1 MTTERPTARLAPQ
14 LITRLAPQL
23 IAPVAALLIAAG
35 VCSVALEISG
45 KDSLSAYQKMFAY
58 GILPDS
64 QAEMLNKA
72 TYYYIAAIAVAIG
85 FRMGLFN
92 IGVDGQSRLGA
103 FFAATLAT
111 ASFLDGIPGAVRIV
125 LLVVTSMVV
134 AAVWSALAGLLKV
147 YRGVSEVIS
156 TIMLNVIG
164 GGIVAW
170 LNTTDNWGVQAKG
183 GNAVT
188 TPLLPADSWAPALPM
203 IPGAGDG
210 VSSFII
216 VAALLGVA
224 YWFGL
229 GRTRF
234 GFDLRATGY
243 SPSAAVA
250 SGVDARRMVVLTMIL
265 SGAVAGLVGLPLLLG
280 QYHAYTQDLG
290 GIGFT
295 GIAIAL
301 LGRNHPVGIAF
312 AALLWG
318 FLERSALILDLE
330 EVPHEIVTIMQAVT
344 VLAVVVAYELA
355 NRLGKR
361 AQQRQVGAVVAAAV
375 GAQPAKAS
383 QG

>member
-1 MTTERPTARLAPQ
+1 MRRIDPARVVPQ
-14 LITRLAPQL
+14 LV
-23 IAPVAALLIAAG
+23 APVAALLLAAG
-35 VCSVALEISG
+35 VCSVALAISG
-45 KDSLSAYQKMFAY
+45 KDSLAAYRQMLAY

-64 QAEMLNKA
+64 QAEILNKA

-103 FFAATLAT
+103 FFAAVLAT
-111 ASFLDGIPGAVRIV
+111 APFLDGLPGVARIL
-125 LLVVTSMVV
+125 LLVITSMVI
-134 AAVWSALAGLLKV
+134 AAAWAAIAGLLKV

-164 GGIVAW
+164 AGIVAW
-170 LNTTDNWGVQAKG
+170 LNADHWGVQAKG
-183 GNAVT
+183 SNAVT
-188 TPLLPADSWAPALPM
+188 TRILPADSWVPALPLV
-203 IPGAGDG
+203 PGANDG
-210 VSSFII
+210 VFGFIV
-216 VAALLGVA
+216 VAALLGVV
-224 YWFGL
+224 YWFVL

-243 SPSAAVA
+243 NPSAAVA
-250 SGVDARRMVVLTMIL
+250 SGVDAKRMVLIAMAL
-265 SGAVAGLVGLPLLLG
+265 SGAVAGLVSLPLVLG
-280 QYHAYTQDLG
+280 EYHAYTQDVG

-330 EVPHEIVTIMQAVT
+330 AVPHEIVTIMQAVT
-344 VLAVVVAYELA
+344 VLAVVIAYELA
-355 NRLGKR
+355 SRLGKR
-361 AQQRQVGAVVAAAV
+361 AQQRRVGAVAALPV
-375 GAQPAKAS
+375 GPEPAKAS
-383 QG
+383 QP

>member
-1 MTTERPTARLAPQ
+1 MRRTDPARW
-14 LITRLAPQL
+14 APQL
-23 IAPVAALLIAAG
+23 IAPVAALLLAAA
-35 VCSVALEISG
+35 VCSVALTISG
-45 KDSLSAYQKMFAY
+45 KDSLQAYRQMFAY
-58 GILPDS
+58 GMLPDS
-64 QAEMLNKA
+64 QAEILNKA

-103 FFAATLAT
+103 FFGAVLAT
-111 ASFLDGIPGAVRIV
+111 APFLHWLPGVLRIL
-125 LLVVTSMVV
+125 LLVVTSMVI
-134 AAVWSALAGLLKV
+134 AAAWAAIAGLLKV

-164 GGIVAW
+164 AGIVAW
-170 LNTTDNWGVQAKG
+170 LNADHWGVQAKG
-183 GNAVT
+183 SNAVT
-188 TPLLPADSWAPALPM
+188 TPILPPDSWAPALPL
-203 IPGAGDG
+203 IPGANDG
-210 VSSFII
+210 VFSFLV
-216 VAALLGVA
+216 VAALLGVV
-224 YWFGL
+224 YWFVL

-243 SPSAAVA
+243 NPSAAVA
-250 SGVDARRMVVLTMIL
+250 SGVDAKRMVLIAMIL
-265 SGAVAGLVGLPLLLG
+265 SGAVAGLVSMPLVLG
-280 QYHAYTQDLG
+280 EYHAYTQDVG

-330 EVPHEIVTIMQAVT
+330 EVPREIVTIMQAVT

-355 NRLGKR
+355 SRLGKR
-361 AQQRQVGAVVAAAV
+361 TQQRRVGAVAAAPA
-375 GAQPAKAS
+375 GPQPAKAS
-383 QG
+383 QS